1 MIISIRTEILYEFR
15 IEVSKSSIP
24 GAGFGAFLTFIGAKI
39 LHPKYRQYTRNGEL
53 AKTRQILDAAM
64 PNGNGGV
71 HVTIAGKGMCF
82 DRRMNLARVIM

>member
-1 MIISIRTEILYEFR
+1 MIISLRTEILYEFR

-24 GAGFGAFLTFIGAKI
+24 GAGFGAFLTFIGARI
-39 LHPKYRQYTRNGEL
+39 LHPKYRQYTRNGQL

-71 HVTIAGKGMCF
+71 HVTLTGKGTYVE
-82 DRRMNLARVIM
+82 RK

>member
-1 MIISIRTEILYEFR
+1 MIISILAEILYEFK
-15 IEVSKSSIP
+15 IDVSKSSIP
-24 GAGFGAFLTFIGAKI
+24 GAGFGAFLTFIGARI

-71 HVTIAGKGMCF
+71 HVTLTGKGTYVE
-82 DRRMNLARVIM
+82 RK